1 MKFGANALKPRRT
14 RENCHTKGRGQRLTM
29 GSYFQIEYIVQKER
43 LLNIPDFPKD
53 EDEFLRW
60 QADEHRRYLAI
71 VTTAAIEQTEV
82 DRRDKER
89 RREEMKDPA
98 ARARQQKEDEEN
110 LEAEEMLL
118 EQAFKAYQP
127 YSTGRPL
134 ICIASYPIPG
144 FREYAPRSVYA
155 CLR

>member
-14 RENCHTKGRGQRLTM
+14 RGDCHTKGRGQRLTM
-29 GSYFQIEYIVQKER
+29 GPYFQIAYIVQKER
-43 LLNIPDFPKD
+43 LLDIPDFPKD
-53 EDEFLRW
+53 EDDFLRW
-60 QADEHRRYLAI
+60 QADEHRQYMAI
-71 VTTAAIEQTEV
+71 VTNAAIEQTEV

-118 EQAFKAYQP
+118 EQASKAYQP

-134 ICIASYPIPG
+134 ICIAS
-144 FREYAPRSVYA
+144 
-155 CLR
+155 